1 MASTS
6 TKATNTKPTLTPSM
20 TLKGHDKWIRCIS
33 YFPDGQRMIS
43 GSPDKTARQ
52 WDLKLGTE
60 IEEARD
66 VSKKE
71 VYAVSVSR
79 DGRWVVTGDGDGD
92 RGELKACEVETGIVK
107 TFEGHSGRINC
118 IDVSADNTLLASGSA
133 DFTTR
138 IWNLET
144 GKLVAGPFKNV
155 DWVGAVRFSSDL
167 KKLAVTSAVRTC
179 IEVWDVQLQKLDVRV
194 GKSPGVGIT
203 YAPVFWTNNDKNI
216 ITAFNFATFGY
227 ARTIYEFDALTLET
241 VGTPFEGHT
250 KLVTSIALSFDHA
263 RLASAS
269 FDNTI
274 KLWDCESRQLLA
286 SFDVQNPFILVLSP
300 DSHQLAYV
308 TNAHTKDDYKIYICD
323 IPPDDVLAHASTNAR
338 EKSPGSHLLNS
349 DATRPT
355 VGHRRPPIFTTAM
368 SGRPP
373 PTMNSKQPIFL
384 RLHKLLRFSPRT
396 RATRLD
402 RKGRPSDPLDFPA
415 TSPLPPNSLHRDS
428 SPSTLLPGGRAFFN
442 PILSSSN
449 KGKQKAHEPERKTAQ
464 VVDVPLGQATYA
476 DVFQKR
482 EKKVEP
488 LPVYD
493 DQLEDENVLDA
504 VALPPPGVQHGEI
517 D

>member
-6 TKATNTKPTLTPSM
+6 TKATITKSTLTPSM
-20 TLKGHDKWIRCIS
+20 TLKGHEKWIRYIS

-52 WDLKLGTE
+52 WDLKLGKE
-60 IEEARD
+60 IEEVRD
-66 VSKKE
+66 VGKKE

-107 TFEGHSGRINC
+107 T
-118 IDVSADNTLLASGSA
+118 GSD

-155 DWVGAVRFSSDL
+155 DQVGAVQFSSDL
-167 KKLAVTSAVRTC
+167 KKLAVTSRTC

-194 GKSPGVGIT
+194 SKSPGVAIT

-216 ITAFNFATFGY
+216 MTAFNFATFGY
-227 ARTIYEFDALTLET
+227 AKTMYEFDALTLET

-300 DSHQLAYV
+300 DSHQLAY
-308 TNAHTKDDYKIYICD
+308 A
-323 IPPDDVLAHASTNAR
+323 
-338 EKSPGSHLLNS
+338 
-349 DATRPT
+349 
-355 VGHRRPPIFTTAM
+355 
-368 SGRPP
+368 
-373 PTMNSKQPIFL
+373 
-384 RLHKLLRFSPRT
+384 
-396 RATRLD
+396 
-402 RKGRPSDPLDFPA
+402 
-415 TSPLPPNSLHRDS
+415 
-428 SPSTLLPGGRAFFN
+428 
-442 PILSSSN
+442 IL
-449 KGKQKAHEPERKTAQ
+449 
-464 VVDVPLGQATYA
+464 
-476 DVFQKR
+476 
-482 EKKVEP
+482 
-488 LPVYD
+488 
-493 DQLEDENVLDA
+493 
-504 VALPPPGVQHGEI
+504 
-517 D
+517 